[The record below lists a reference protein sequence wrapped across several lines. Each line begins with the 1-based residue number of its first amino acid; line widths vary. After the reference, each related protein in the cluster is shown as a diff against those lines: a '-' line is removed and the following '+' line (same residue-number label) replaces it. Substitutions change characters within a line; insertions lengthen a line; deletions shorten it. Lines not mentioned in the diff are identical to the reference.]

1 MLIKNSVISDALFPS
16 SKQKQESKT
25 QTSSEDDT
33 SPPAVL
39 PLVLNFSP
47 EKTATEGAENA
58 LKEAE
63 VHNEVAKA
71 QNELAEEKQPEVRN
85 DTVFSYKTT
94 K

>member
-1 MLIKNSVISDALFPS
+1 M
-16 SKQKQESKT
+16 T

-33 SPPAVL
+33 SPPPVQ
-39 PLVLNFSP
+39 PLVLDFSL
-47 EKTATEGAENA
+47 EKADTEGVENA

-63 VHNEVAKA
+63 IENELAGV

-85 DTVFSYKTT
+85 DNTFSYKTT

>member
-1 MLIKNSVISDALFPS
+1 M
-16 SKQKQESKT
+16 
-25 QTSSEDDT
+25 
-33 SPPAVL
+33 L

-47 EKTATEGAENA
+47 EKGATEGAENA

-63 VHNEVAKA
+63 V

-85 DTVFSYKTT
+85 DNVFSYKIA